1 MKSILIFILSLAFI
15 YPQSNNFNIVSGN
28 SREIIHASSL
38 WLSGIP
44 MINPMAKNR
53 FFLEIGSSLSI
64 LAHNRYKYP
73 NVDIGMKVTKNLSI
87 INKVYGFKADNEHPQ
102 IMGGGLQYYFGR
114 GDSLDWSATI
124 QRINLKGLKYF
135 SLSSLSID
143 FRKWYNWKSFKFRLG
158 IGSNYFKERTFSNT
172 DVLPAVIKGQINYV
186 GFDFSLPLGTFNLG
200 LENQISKSMIIST
213 AFVQKEIF

>member
-1 MKSILIFILSLAFI
+1 MKSILPLTLLIAFI
-15 YPQSNNFNIVSGN
+15 YPQSNYFNIVSGN

-38 WLSGIP
+38 WLSGTP

-53 FFLEIGSSLSI
+53 FFLELGSSLS
-64 LAHNRYKYP
+64 LLTNTRYKYP
-73 NVDIGMKVTKNLSI
+73 NLDIAIKVTKNLAI
-87 INKVYGFKADNEHPQ
+87 INKVYGFKADNENPQ
-102 IMGGGLQYYFGR
+102 IMGGGLQYYFGS
-114 GDSLDWSATI
+114 GDSLDWSTTV

-143 FRKWYNWKSFKFRLG
+143 LRKWYHLKSFKFRLG

-172 DVLPAVIKGQINYV
+172 DVLPSVIKGQINYL
-186 GFDFSLPLGTFNLG
+186 GFDFSLPLGTFYLG

>member
-114 GDSLDWSATI
+114 GDSLDWRATI

>member
-1 MKSILIFILSLAFI
+1 MKSILFFIFSLVII
-15 YPQSNNFNIVSGN
+15 YPQSNYFNIVSGN

-38 WLSGIP
+38 WLSGTP

-53 FFLEIGSSLSI
+53 FFLEIGSSLSL
-64 LAHNRYKYP
+64 LANNRYKYP

-87 INKVYGFKADNEHPQ
+87 LNKVFGFKADNEYPQ
-102 IMGGGLQYYFGR
+102 IIGAGLQYYFGSR
-114 GDSLDWSATI
+114 DSLDWSATV

-143 FRKWYNWKSFKFRLG
+143 LRKWYYLKSYKFRLG

>member
-1 MKSILIFILSLAFI
+1 VKSILLFIFSLVII
-15 YPQSNNFNIVSGN
+15 YPKSNYFNIVSGN

-38 WLSGIP
+38 WLSGTP
-44 MINPMAKNR
+44 MTNPMAKNR
-53 FFLEIGSSLSI
+53 FFLEIGSSLSL
-64 LAHNRYKYP
+64 LANNRYKYP

-87 INKVYGFKADNEHPQ
+87 LNKVFGFKADNEYPQ
-102 IMGGGLQYYFGR
+102 IIGAGLQYYFGSR
-114 GDSLDWSATI
+114 DSLDWSATV

-143 FRKWYNWKSFKFRLG
+143 LRKWYHLNSYKFRLG
-158 IGSNYFKERTFSNT
+158 IGSNYFKERTYTNT
-172 DVLPAVIKGQINYV
+172 DVLPAVIKGQINYL
-186 GFDFSLPLGTFNLG
+186 GFDFSLPLGTFNIG

>member
-1 MKSILIFILSLAFI
+1 VKSILPLTLLIAFI
-15 YPQSNNFNIVSGN
+15 YPQSNYFNIVSGN

-38 WLSGIP
+38 WLSGTP

-53 FFLEIGSSLSI
+53 FFLELGSSLS
-64 LAHNRYKYP
+64 LLTNTRYKYP
-73 NVDIGMKVTKNLSI
+73 NLDIGMKVTKNLAI

-102 IMGGGLQYYFGR
+102 IMGGGLQYYFGS
-114 GDSLDWSATI
+114 GDSLDWSTTV

-143 FRKWYNWKSFKFRLG
+143 LRKWYHLKSFKFRLG

-172 DVLPAVIKGQINYV
+172 DVLPAVIKGQINYL
-186 GFDFSLPLGTFNLG
+186 GFDFSLPLGTFYLG

>member
-1 MKSILIFILSLAFI
+1 MKSTLLFILSLAYI

-44 MINPMAKNR
+44 MINPMAKHR
-53 FFLEIGSSLSI
+53 FFLEIGSSLSL
-64 LAHNRYKYP
+64 LAKNKYKYP
-73 NVDIGMKVTKNLSI
+73 NLDIGMKVTKNLSI

-102 IMGGGLQYYFGR
+102 IMGGGLQYYFGS
-114 GDSLDWSATI
+114 GDSLDWSTTV
-124 QRINLKGLKYF
+124 QRINLRGLRYF
-135 SLSSLSID
+135 SLSSVSID
-143 FRKWYNWKSFKFRLG
+143 LRKWYYFKSFKFRLG
-158 IGSNYFKERTFSNT
+158 IGSNYFKERTHTNT
-172 DVLPAVIKGQINYV
+172 DVLPSLMKGQINYL
-186 GFDFSLPLGTFNLG
+186 GFDFSLPLGNFNIG